1 MNHDCNEIEPLLSGY
16 LDGELTQ
23 GDRQRVELIL
33 EDCAKCVR
41 AFKEMKK
48 LRQQV
53 GEIPYETMT
62 AKEKTEMSQ
71 GAVAS
76 AGASVG
82 QVLFIVGLVLVYGVG
97 AYWVCWMAILSLTQ

>member
-33 EDCAKCVR
+33 EDCAECVR
-41 AFKEMKK
+41 VFKEMKK

-97 AYWVCWMAILSLTQ
+97 AYWVCEGLRCHRP